1 MQRILMSEAKI
12 KVDPDRPATDKNS
25 ADTQD
30 HWSYSVEQFETPIV
44 NGDLVRSNHSRDD
57 PGEGTDKYIGHVVTC
72 YDDIISCP
80 TLFTNWD
87 QVRNLLFYAHV
98 AGRQTL
104 GSTVGGSSHTFGAR
118 GDISDSGPRPNIS
131 NCSTQWNTTIVI
143 VNIMKESNLGFYPG
157 LPKSSMYMHALLFL
171 WRCYQISTKF
181 FSVVK
186 RL

>member
-1 MQRILMSEAKI
+1 MERTRYNISLQRILIFEAKI

-80 TLFTNWD
+80 TLFTN
-87 QVRNLLFYAHV
+87 
-98 AGRQTL
+98 
-104 GSTVGGSSHTFGAR
+104 
-118 GDISDSGPRPNIS
+118 
-131 NCSTQWNTTIVI
+131 
-143 VNIMKESNLGFYPG
+143 
-157 LPKSSMYMHALLFL
+157 
-171 WRCYQISTKF
+171 
-181 FSVVK
+181 
-186 RL
+186 